1 MAKVSGPLFSLQAGG
16 QLAKTLV
23 YSRWKGISDVRS
35 YVIPAN
41 PRSAGQTTQRGYF
54 GDAVD
59 EWHTL
64 GLTADDVEAWN
75 RGANNAPRPQS
86 GFNYFVGTL
95 IDLLVGGLS
104 LAATAMGFNG
114 GIADSGAGQVDF
126 TVEED
131 GSAIGVDF
139 KWGYTPTSLIET
151 AAGVETLNV
160 WNALNVAAATGAI
173 VYMRA
178 VIKNVT
184 NDPIGYTGTYRF
196 GPVS

>member
-59 EWHTL
+59 AWHTL

-75 RGANNAPRPQS
+75 RGANNAARPQS

-95 IDLLVGGLS
+95 INLLVGGLS

-114 GIADSGAGQVDF
+114 GIADSGAGQIDF

-131 GSAIGVDF
+131 GSATAVIF
-139 KWGYTPTSLIET
+139 HWGYTPTSLIEQ
-151 AAGVETLNV
+151 ANGSELLNV
-160 WNALNVAAATGAI
+160 WSADNVAAASGAI

-178 VIKNVT
+178 EIRNATPV
-184 NDPIGYTGTYRF
+184 PIGYTGTYRF

>member
-1 MAKVSGPLFSLQAGG
+1 MAKLAGPLFSLQAGG

-41 PRSAGQTTQRGYF
+41 PRSSGQTTQRGYF

-59 EWHTL
+59 TWHTL
-64 GLTADDVEAWN
+64 GLTATDIEAWN
-75 RGANNAPRPQS
+75 RGANNAPKPQS
-86 GFNYFVGTL
+86 GFNYFVGSL
-95 IDLLVGGLS
+95 INLLVGGLN

-114 GIADSGAGQVDF
+114 DIADSGAGQVDF
-126 TVEED
+126 TIEED
-131 GSAIGVDF
+131 GSAVGVDF

-151 AAGVETLNV
+151 AAASETTNV
-160 WNALNVAAATGAI
+160 WNALNVAAASGSI

-178 VIKNVT
+178 VIKNVGG
-184 NDPIGYTGTYRF
+184 DPIGYTGTYRF